1 MNLPTEQKILVGG
14 HITDTAA
21 VRAKVEQDIAF
32 LTGQISNMEKH
43 ARPNKI
49 VLDTYK
55 GMLKSRV
62 SVLKWLIHGSDEDE
76 TSVQRSA

>member
-1 MNLPTEQKILVGG
+1 MNVQTEQKILVGG
-14 HITDTAA
+14 HLTDTTA
-21 VRAKVEQDIAF
+21 VRVKVEQDIAF

-49 VLDTYK
+49 VLETYK
-55 GMLKSRV
+55 GMLKSRI
-62 SVLKWLIHGSDEDE
+62 SVLKWLIHGSDDEE